1 MSSEMSKD
9 LPKKLDEGQ
18 CALDIVAVSLTLL
31 ISKIEVTGEK
41 EGSTESGCFYPFL

>member
-18 CALDIVAVSLTLL
+18 CALDTVAVSLTLL
-31 ISKIEVTGEK
+31 ISKIEVTREK